1 MKFIGKY
8 GYCDDFA
15 MPLIGTAN
23 AAIRD
28 ATVEKVVEYIANQ
41 FVDLQER
48 ITRSLTICIG
58 SKDYLEDKIDLK
70 RIKRH
75 IEYRCGGKRNEQ
87 GKMHAENCSLYQNS

>member
-41 FVDLQER
+41 FVDL
-48 ITRSLTICIG
+48 
-58 SKDYLEDKIDLK
+58 
-70 RIKRH
+70 
-75 IEYRCGGKRNEQ
+75 
-87 GKMHAENCSLYQNS
+87 

>member
-28 ATVEKVVEYIANQ
+28 ATVEKVVEYITNQ
-41 FVDLQER
+41 FVDL
-48 ITRSLTICIG
+48 
-58 SKDYLEDKIDLK
+58 
-70 RIKRH
+70 
-75 IEYRCGGKRNEQ
+75 
-87 GKMHAENCSLYQNS
+87 